1 MKTGKILRK
10 LAILMSLV
18 MLITSTV
25 NTTYGFIVMST
36 DPITNIFMPDDIKV
50 TGLTIS
56 KAVEHPFGKNY
67 KIPDNISFDFKV
79 ELGSYYSN
87 SRLVTTL
94 GEITADQNGVLNI
107 SVKPGASF
115 GIEGLKEGTVVKV
128 TERAT
133 AHAGFAVK
141 GEATKQVTVGTDGT
155 ASIEFTNIYT
165 PDAVKP
171 DKITVS
177 GTKVLE
183 GREWLDGDS
192 FTFVLEQKNGDSWTK
207 LGERTVAYDTK
218 NTAFNQFDFSD
229 VIKTVTFNNIGIY
242 TFRIS
247 EVVGD
252 LENIDYDKTVNHFT
266 IKVTDVDMDGKLEI
280 NTVAGTENARVTE
293 ENGAYAVS
301 VTFNN
306 TFIPPVVTDPDP
318 ITVEIGI
325 DKTVDNTGT
334 LKYGLEGF
342 EFVLENIATSEKLA
356 AISDKNG
363 KAMLSL
369 TFTKTDVGKTYT
381 YKLSE
386 TDHGLH
392 GMTYDDDVY
401 EITVSVSLSED
412 NRLIAALTID
422 GQATQTLKASF
433 INVYHVDDPT
443 PPQTADG
450 TNLVFWLTMTIIS
463 TSAFVALT
471 VYDKKRQNAK

>member
-36 DPITNIFMPDDIKV
+36 DPITNIFVPDDV
-50 TGLTIS
+50 RVNGLTIS
-56 KAVEHPFGKNY
+56 KAVEHPLGENY

-79 ELGSYYSN
+79 ELGSYYAS
-87 SRLVTTL
+87 SKLVTTL
-94 GEITADQNGVLNI
+94 GELKSDENGVFNI
-107 SVKPGASF
+107 SIKPGATF

-128 TERAT
+128 TEQT
-133 AHAGFAVK
+133 TSLYGFAVK

-171 DKITVS
+171 ENVTVS

-183 GREWLDGDS
+183 GREWLDSDN
-192 FTFVLEQKNGDSWTK
+192 FTFVLEQKDGDSWTK
-207 LGERTVAYDTK
+207 LGEKTVAYDEK

-229 VIKTVTFNNIGIY
+229 VIKTVTFNSVGTY

-252 LENIDYDKTVNHFT
+252 LQNIDYDKTVNHFA

-280 NTVAGTENARVTE
+280 NTVAGTENANVTE
-293 ENGAYAVS
+293 KNGVYGVS

-325 DKTVDNTGT
+325 DKTVENTGT
-334 LKYGLEGF
+334 LRYGLEGF
-342 EFVLENIATSEKLA
+342 EFVLENTATSEKLA

-363 KAMLSL
+363 KAKLFL
-369 TFTKTDVGKTYT
+369 TFTKADVGKAYT

-392 GMTYDDDVY
+392 GMTYDDNVY

-412 NRLIAALTID
+412 NRLIATFTID
-422 GQATQTLKASF
+422 GQTAQTLNASF
-433 INVYHVDDPT
+433 KNVYHVDDPT
-443 PPQTADG
+443 PPQTLDDA
-450 TNLVFWLTMTIIS
+450 NLVFWLTMTIIS
-463 TSAFVALT
+463 ASVLVALT
-471 VYDKKRQNAK
+471 VYDKRRQNAV

>member
-10 LAILMSLV
+10 LAILASLV

-36 DPITNIFMPDDIKV
+36 DPITNIFVPDDVKV
-50 TGLTIS
+50 NGLTIS
-56 KAVEHPFGKNY
+56 KAVEHSLGENY

-79 ELGSYYSN
+79 ELGSYYAS

-94 GEITADQNGVLNI
+94 GELRADESGVLNI
-107 SVKPGASF
+107 SVKPGATF

-128 TERAT
+128 TEQT
-133 AHAGFAVK
+133 TTLAGFTVK

-165 PDAVKP
+165 PSAAKP
-171 DKITVS
+171 DNVTVS

-183 GREWLDGDS
+183 GREWLDSDS
-192 FTFVLEQKNGDSWTK
+192 FTFVLEQKEGENWTK
-207 LGERTVAYDTK
+207 LGEKTVAYDTK

-229 VIKTVTFNNIGIY
+229 VIKTVTFNKVGTY

-280 NTVAGTENARVTE
+280 NTVAGTENVKVAE
-293 ENGAYAVS
+293 ENGTYALS

-306 TFIPPVVTDPDP
+306 TFIPPVVVDPDP

-325 DKTVDNTGT
+325 DKTVENTGT

-342 EFVLENIATSEKLA
+342 EFVLENTETLEKLA

-363 KAMLSL
+363 KAMLPL
-369 TFTKTDVGKTYT
+369 TFTKADVGKTYA

-401 EITVSVSLSED
+401 NITVAVSLSED
-412 NRLIAALTID
+412 NRLIATLTID
-422 GQATQTLKASF
+422 GQTTQTLNASF
-433 INVYHVDDPT
+433 KNVYHVDNPM
-443 PPQTADG
+443 PPQTADD
-450 TNLVFWLTMTIIS
+450 TNLVFWLTMMIIS
-463 TSAFVALT
+463 ASAFVALT